1 MKRFVFIT
9 AWFSSLILV
18 GCITDYEA
26 RGVDEEKDILVVE
39 GLITEG
45 ESYIT
50 LSRSIYLNDVAT
62 FNYIYD
68 ATVYVECEDG
78 TRMDAENPIPGL
90 YWNSTTNRY
99 VIQIDKLYPDRKYR
113 LKIEMNEPDVQADIV
128 YGGIAYKTIVYASD
142 YSNPIV
148 TPEIDSVFWSKRA
161 KGEPVSIH
169 VATHDPDNRAL
180 YYRWS
185 YREDWQIYSDVSS
198 MPPYYYPYFCWNF
211 DNSHELLLG
220 SGNKT
225 IFGNVTEILTEMSP
239 YTRKL
244 EVLYRIDVK
253 QNAISKRAHDY
264 FANIKKNAQHSG
276 SLFTPAPSELRGNIT
291 CITDPNRPVIGYIDV
306 SLTTQKRRYL
316 TRAEDLYE
324 YIRRSY
330 DCEPVLEDTLKVRYE
345 EYGGIPN
352 YYVPYTEVEGPF
364 GPQLFFIVNS
374 CVDCTLFGTTQ
385 KPDDWPN

>member
-78 TRMDAENPIPGL
+78 TRMEAENPSLDP
-90 YWNSTTNRY
+90 YWGFSTNRY
-99 VIQIDKLYPDRKYR
+99 AIQIDQLHLDRKYR
-113 LKIEMNEPDVQADIV
+113 LKIEINEPDTQSRYAYDEV
-128 YGGIAYKTIVYASD
+128 AYKTFEYASD
-142 YSNPIV
+142 YSNPIA
-148 TPEIDSVFWSKRA
+148 TPEIDSVFWTKRE
-161 KGEPVSIH
+161 KGHPISIH

-180 YYRWS
+180 YFRWS
-185 YREDWQIYSDVSS
+185 YREDWQIISDVSS

-211 DNSHELLLG
+211 ENSHELLLG

-225 IFGNVTEILTEMSP
+225 IFGNVTEILTQMPP
-239 YTRKL
+239 YSRKL
-244 EVLYRIDVK
+244 EALYRIDVK

-276 SLFTPAPSELRGNIT
+276 SLFTPAPSELRGNIV
-291 CITDPNRPVIGYIDV
+291 CITDPNRPVIGYVDV
-306 SLTTQKRRYL
+306 SLTTQKRRYI
-316 TRAEDLYE
+316 TRAEDVYE
-324 YIRRSY
+324 YARRTY
-330 DCEPVLEDTLKVRYE
+330 DCEPVLEDSLRARFDE
-345 EYGGIPN
+345 SGGIPI
-352 YYVPYTEVEGPF
+352 YYVPYNEITGPF
-364 GPQLFFIVNS
+364 GIQLFYIINS

-385 KPDDWPN
+385 KPEDWPN